1 MPGTNDEN
9 YESVLLKQQMALF
22 RVLDPNIKVT
32 LSSDGHTLTASNIS
46 ELAINEVRL
55 ITNSP
60 SNNARLHF
68 DNILV
73 YLDNDL
79 YPSQVHGFYPI
90 CLQLIEREDVLA
102 FIDEKRTYQ
111 PFINGFKD
119 GISINELCDK
129 LSALTVGS
137 PDTFGKVKHYTMVFG
152 NCNNSTYCYP
162 NNVQGTIY
170 CQPNTAG
177 IENGWTEKMC
187 SQPPS

>member
-1 MPGTNDEN
+1 MPGTNGEN

-90 CLQLIEREDVLA
+90 CLQRLEIEDVLA
-102 FIDEKRTYQ
+102 FIGEKKVYQ

-129 LSALTVGS
+129 LSTLSEGS
-137 PDTFGKVKHYTMVFG
+137 PNTFGKVKHYTMVFG
-152 NCNNSTYCYP
+152 NCANSTYCYGDDVGGTTYCFP
-162 NNVQGTIY
+162 NN
-170 CQPNTAG
+170 AG
-177 IENGWTEKMC
+177 RQAGWTQQTC
-187 SQPPS
+187 TNS